1 MQLLTEIVKTNQ
13 TQLRRNHHKHHK
25 YLKQPCISF
34 EAVYRHG
41 IRRDRR
47 EVRRQYGRRNRH
59 QQTVSKALKQIYIGK
74 QRLPVVLQMAARYQ
88 CEGMGDFHAAS
99 RGIHDH

>member
-1 MQLLTEIVKTNQ
+1 MQLLTEIVKTDQ

-25 YLKQPCISF
+25 YFKQPRVSF

-47 EVRRQYGRRNRH
+47 EVRRQYGSRNRH
-59 QQTVSKALKQIYIGK
+59 QQTVFKAFKQIHISK
-74 QRLPVVLQMAARYQ
+74 QRLPVLPQMAAGYQ
-88 CEGMGDFHAAS
+88 REGVGDLHAAS
-99 RGIHDH
+99 RGVHDH